1 MNTGN
6 ISVSPATANYLN
18 SLRAIEQAKFY
29 YYEANREIGGEAFAE
44 QQLDA
49 HAAEWG
55 ALGALLKQQIGD
67 AVDFWAQSDTQSAI

>member
-29 YYEANREIGGEAFAE
+29 YYEAKRVFGGEAFAE
-44 QQLDA
+44 QQLNA
-49 HAAEWG
+49 HAAEWD
-55 ALGALLKQQIGD
+55 ALGALLKGEIGE
-67 AVDFWAQSDTQSAI
+67 AVDSWAQNDTIAEI